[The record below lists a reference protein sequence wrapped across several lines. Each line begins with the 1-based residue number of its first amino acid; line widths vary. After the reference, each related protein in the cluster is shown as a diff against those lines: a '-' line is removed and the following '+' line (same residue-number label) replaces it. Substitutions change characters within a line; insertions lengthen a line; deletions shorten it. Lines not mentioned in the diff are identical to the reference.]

1 MKHFLRFLILTLL
14 TGVLVTACDSS
25 DDDTTRSTGTAYFP
39 LKTGS
44 YLVYDVN
51 EIIYTLSVPETLQ
64 YQLKVAMVDKFL
76 NTEGDSTF
84 VIHRSKRNTEADA
97 WTYQHTWSVRKN
109 DREVVMNEGNVSY
122 VKLKLP
128 VQLDLEWDG
137 NAYNTLGEDEYT
149 LEEVKV
155 SKEYNNQM
163 FGDCITVN
171 QNDNDDFIVF
181 LDQRKE
187 VYAKDI
193 GLVYKETTQLHYCTQ
208 DDCLGQQKV
217 ESGTI
222 YEQTIATY
230 GVE

>member
-1 MKHFLRFLILTLL
+1 MKHFLRFLILPLL
-14 TGVLVTACDSS
+14 TGVLVVACDSS
-25 DDDTTRSTGTAYFP
+25 DNDTSPGTGTEYFP

-44 YLVYDVN
+44 YLVYDVS

-76 NTEGDSTF
+76 NSEGDSMF
-84 VIHRSKRNTEADA
+84 VIHRSRRNIAADN
-97 WTYQHTWSVRKN
+97 WTYQDTWSVRKN
-109 DREVVMNEGNVSY
+109 EREVVMSEGNVSY

-128 VQLDLEWDG
+128 VRQDMEWDG

-149 LEEVKV
+149 LEELKV
-155 SKEYNNQM
+155 SKTYNNQT
-163 FGDCITVN
+163 FEDCITVN

-222 YEQTIATY
+222 YEQTITTY

>member
-1 MKHFLRFLILTLL
+1 VKHFLRFLILPFL
-14 TGVLVTACDSS
+14 TGILIIACDSS
-25 DDDTTRSTGTAYFP
+25 DDETSPGTGTAYFP
-39 LKTGS
+39 LKKGS
-44 YLVYDVN
+44 YLVYDVS

-97 WTYQHTWSVRKN
+97 WTYQDTWSARKN
-109 DREVVMNEGNVSY
+109 TQEVIMNEGNISY

-128 VQLDLEWDG
+128 VQKDLEWDG
-137 NAYNTLGEDEYT
+137 NDYNTLGEDEYT
-149 LEEVKV
+149 LEELNV
-155 SKEYNNQM
+155 SKSYNEQT
-163 FGDCITVN
+163 FADCITVN
-171 QNDNDDFIVF
+171 QNDNDDFIVY

-193 GLVYKETTQLHYCTQ
+193 GLVYRETTQLHYCTQ
-208 DDCLGQQKV
+208 DNCLGQQKV

-222 YEQTIATY
+222 YQQTIATY

>member
-1 MKHFLRFLILTLL
+1 VKHFLRFLILPLL
-14 TGVLVTACDSS
+14 TGVLVVACDSA
-25 DDDTTRSTGTAYFP
+25 DNDTSPGTGTEYFP

-44 YLVYDVN
+44 YLVYDVS

-76 NTEGDSTF
+76 NSEGDSTF
-84 VIHRSKRNTEADA
+84 VIHRSRRNIAADN
-97 WTYQHTWSVRKN
+97 WMYQDTWSVRKN
-109 DREVVMNEGNVSY
+109 EREVVMSEGNVSY

-128 VQLDLEWDG
+128 VRQNMEWDG

-149 LEEVKV
+149 LEELKV
-155 SKEYNNQM
+155 SKTYNNQT
-163 FGDCITVN
+163 FEDCITVN

-222 YEQTIATY
+222 YEQTITTY

>member
-1 MKHFLRFLILTLL
+1 VKHFLRFLILPLL
-14 TGVLVTACDSS
+14 TGVLVVACDSS
-25 DDDTTRSTGTAYFP
+25 DNDTSPGTGTEYFP

-44 YLVYDVN
+44 YLVYDVS

-76 NTEGDSTF
+76 NSEGDSTF
-84 VIHRSKRNTEADA
+84 VIHRSRRNIAADN
-97 WTYQHTWSVRKN
+97 WTYQDTWSVRKN
-109 DREVVMNEGNVSY
+109 EREVVMSEGNVSY

-128 VQLDLEWDG
+128 VRQNMEWDG

-149 LEEVKV
+149 LEELKV
-155 SKEYNNQM
+155 SKTYNNQT
-163 FGDCITVN
+163 FEDCITVN

-222 YEQTIATY
+222 YEQTITTY

>member
-1 MKHFLRFLILTLL
+1 VKHFLRFLILPLL
-14 TGVLVTACDSS
+14 TGVLVVACDSA
-25 DDDTTRSTGTAYFP
+25 DNDTSPGTGTEYFP

-44 YLVYDVN
+44 YLVYDVS

-76 NTEGDSTF
+76 NSEGDSTF
-84 VIHRSKRNTEADA
+84 VIHRSRRNIAADN
-97 WTYQHTWSVRKN
+97 WTYQDTWSVRKN
-109 DREVVMNEGNVSY
+109 EREVVMSEGNVSY

-128 VQLDLEWDG
+128 VRQNMEWDG

-149 LEEVKV
+149 LEELKV
-155 SKEYNNQM
+155 SKTYNNQT
-163 FGDCITVN
+163 FEDCITVN

-222 YEQTIATY
+222 YEQTITTY